1 MRQITKIE
9 ELYIMTENPI
19 PYINL
24 YVESFVNFLKY
35 EKRFTSNTLIAYQTD
50 LAQFDTFLRFE
61 CEDLPPSV
69 TDISHRHIRAW
80 IVSML
85 DDKISARSINRKLS
99 CLKTYFLFLM
109 RNGYIEVNPM
119 RKVLMPKVAK
129 RLPVSIPEPTLQR
142 LFEETSFGIGFEGIR
157 NRAVIETLY
166 NTGIRRGELL
176 TITLQDVDLPYNQ
189 IKVMGKGDK
198 QRLIPFGRALGEVLT
213 AYLEARKETFPVSEE
228 KAFFLNDKGAAIQD
242 FQVYRLVKKHL
253 STVTT
258 IEKRSPHTLRHS
270 FATHLSEHG
279 ADLEA
284 IKKLLGHSS
293 LAATQV
299 YTHNSVEKL
308 RKSYEQAHPKSKRK
322 ED

>member
-1 MRQITKIE
+1 MND
-9 ELYIMTENPI
+9 NPT

-50 LAQFDTFLRFE
+50 FAQFDTFLYSKSCPDF
-61 CEDLPPSV
+61 PPSV
-69 TDISHRHIRAW
+69 ADISHHHIRAW
-80 IVSML
+80 IVHLL

-109 RNGYIEVNPM
+109 RQKHIENNPM
-119 RKVLMPKVAK
+119 RKVVMPKVAK

-142 LFEETSFGIGFEGIR
+142 LFEETSFGIGFAGIR
-157 NRAVIETLY
+157 NRAVVEMLY
-166 NTGIRRGELL
+166 DTGIRRGELL
-176 TITLQDVDLPYNQ
+176 TLTLQDVDLSYNQ
-189 IKVMGKGDK
+189 IKVMGKGEK
-198 QRLIPFGRALGEVLT
+198 QRLIPFGRSLSDVLHT
-213 AYLEARKETFPVSEE
+213 YLEARKEAFPVSEE
-228 KAFFLNDKGAAIQD
+228 KTFFLNDKGTAIQD

-270 FATHLSEHG
+270 FATHLAEHG

-308 RKSYEQAHPKSKRK
+308 KNSYEQAHPKSKK
-322 ED
+322 Q

>member
-1 MRQITKIE
+1 
-9 ELYIMTENPI
+9 MTDSPK

-50 LAQFDTFLRFE
+50 FAQFDTFL
-61 CEDLPPSV
+61 CSKDCPDLPPSV
-69 TDISHRHIRAW
+69 ADISHHHIRAW
-80 IVSML
+80 IVQLL
-85 DDKISARSINRKLS
+85 DNKISARSINRKLS

-109 RNGYIEVNPM
+109 RQKHIENNPM

-142 LFEETSFGIGFEGIR
+142 LFDETSFGIGFEGIR
-157 NRAVIETLY
+157 NRAVIEMLY
-166 NTGIRRGELL
+166 DTGIRRGELIS
-176 TITLQDVDLPYNQ
+176 ITLQDVDLLHNQ

-198 QRLIPFGRALGEVLT
+198 QRLIPFGRALSEVLQT
-213 AYLEARKETFPVSEE
+213 YLEARKEAFPISEE
-228 KAFFLNDKGAAIQD
+228 KAFFLNDKGTAIQD

-253 STVTT
+253 SSVTT

-270 FATHLSEHG
+270 FATHLAEHG

-308 RKSYEQAHPKSKRK
+308 KKSYAQAHPKSKK
-322 ED
+322 KDNDT